1 MIRYIIYHKND
12 IKNLLYYLVG
22 LIIFGIQIT
31 NLPLGEERR
40 EMSRGQQ
47 TICSH
52 NSITENLLRIDC
64 VATDGLN
71 PISDEEIRTYAHQ
84 LLISDYGQQ
93 TI

>member
-1 MIRYIIYHKND
+1 M
-12 IKNLLYYLVG
+12 VG

-71 PISDEEIRTYAHQ
+71 PN
-84 LLISDYGQQ
+84 
-93 TI
+93 